1 MSIQNDFRRQ
11 GGLCTLSTVLLLSL
25 CLCLCAALPL
35 PAFAQPSQENL
46 KESLRQLLKENPE
59 LVLDIVKENPGLVLD
74 ILRNNSEAVLDIAQ
88 QGSSLRKRKAIR
100 AAWGEDIKKP
110 KKIDLEGRAFLGKKD
125 APVTIVAYSDFTC
138 SYCRQEE
145 PVLAALLKK
154 YQGKVRYTFKA
165 LPKSEPTSTTLAKF
179 ATAAFMLAPEKAWKL
194 YEELFRSAE
203 KFESQG
209 EDYIKGV
216 SASLGFDYNTLKA
229 ESESSKVKD
238 RLDAD
243 GKEADVLGISGTPH
257 FLVNDLVIRGAVDQE
272 LFAEAIERALEAVS
286 K

>member
-1 MSIQNDFRRQ
+1 MSIQNYFCRQ
-11 GGLCTLSTVLLLSL
+11 GGLRTLSTVLPLFL
-25 CLCLCAALPL
+25 CLCLYAALPL
-35 PAFAQPSQENL
+35 QAFAQPSQADL

-59 LVLDIVKENPGLVLD
+59 LVLDIVKENPKLVLD
-74 ILRNNSEAVLDIAQ
+74 ILKDNSETVLEIAQ

-100 AAWGEDIKKP
+100 AAWDEDIKKP
-110 KKIDLEGRAFLGKKD
+110 KKIDLEGRAFLGKTD

-165 LPKSEPTSTTLAKF
+165 LPKSEPTSTTLAKYS
-179 ATAAFMLAPEKAWKL
+179 TAAFMLDPEKGWKL

-203 KFESQG
+203 KFERQG
-209 EDYIKGV
+209 EDYIKEV

-238 RLDAD
+238 RLEAD
-243 GKEADVLGISGTPH
+243 GKEADILNISGTPH

-272 LFAEAIERALEAVS
+272 LFAEGIEKALGAVS